1 MSRSQTYLQSGITVF
16 ISSEAVQHHIH
27 RTNKTRQIIYLH
39 VSAVK
44 RRAHPLPATI
54 ILLAQCVV
62 KISTFQGH
70 SAGWPIGGAII
81 PYVSSL
87 LHCTLLWLIP
97 KRNNELISEVLLIEN
112 KCSVAKACE
121 ESELSSYSNITRH
134 NKECS
139 AVQDQLKVG
148 HAWVWLVQASTGIIT
163 CLWDSWLIMC
173 TRRLLKFYPFA
184 SRCI

>member
-1 MSRSQTYLQSGITVF
+1 MSRSQTYLQSGRTVF
-16 ISSEAVQHHIH
+16 TSSEAVQHHIH
-27 RTNKTRQIIYLH
+27 GTNKTRQIIYLS

-44 RRAHPLPATI
+44 RRAHPLPAT
-54 ILLAQCVV
+54 LFAQCVV

-70 SAGWPIGGAII
+70 SAGWPLGGAII

-112 KCSVAKACE
+112 KCSVAEACE

-139 AVQDQLKVG
+139 VVQDQLKVG

-163 CLWDSWLIMC
+163 CL
-173 TRRLLKFYPFA
+173 
-184 SRCI
+184 